1 MEWKEL
7 TKKDAQQSLA
17 TDLEKLLLTAPE
29 PSKVDLQKEFDGF
42 RKLFNKFIHE
52 TGPSVHW
59 ERIEKL
65 PHDAVRIH
73 LSLSF
78 KIEDYNLVNYSIDSS
93 LC

>member
-7 TKKDAQQSLA
+7 TKRDAQQSLA
-17 TDLEKLLLTAPE
+17 QEMDKLLLTSPA
-29 PSKVDLQKEFDGF
+29 SATTATMRTEFDGF

-65 PHDAVRIH
+65 PQNAVT
-73 LSLSF
+73 SAC
-78 KIEDYNLVNYSIDSS
+78 KIVSVVTVL
-93 LC
+93 

>member
-7 TKKDAQQSLA
+7 TKRDAQQSLEHEM
-17 TDLEKLLLTAPE
+17 DKLLLTSTA
-29 PSKVDLQKEFDGF
+29 SASTATMRTEFDGF

-65 PHDAVRIH
+65 PQNAVT
-73 LSLSF
+73 
-78 KIEDYNLVNYSIDSS
+78 SS
-93 LC
+93 CKVVTIVTIL

>member
-7 TKKDAQQSLA
+7 TKRDAQQSLA
-17 TDLEKLLLTAPE
+17 HEMDKLLLTSPA
-29 PSKVDLQKEFDGF
+29 SATTATMRTEFDGF

-65 PHDAVRIH
+65 PQNAVT
-73 LSLSF
+73 SAC
-78 KIEDYNLVNYSIDSS
+78 KIVSVVTVL
-93 LC
+93 